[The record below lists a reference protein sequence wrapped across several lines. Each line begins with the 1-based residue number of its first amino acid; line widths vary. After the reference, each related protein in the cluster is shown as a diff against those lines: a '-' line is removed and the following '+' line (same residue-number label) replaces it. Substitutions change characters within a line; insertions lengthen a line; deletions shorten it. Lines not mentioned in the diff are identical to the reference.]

1 MLSMVKTISLNGLE
15 GHLIDVQTDINSG
28 IPSFEIVGL
37 PDTTVKEAKE
47 RVKTA
52 IKNLKYQFP
61 NNPFNN
67 HILILLFYISPSKS
81 IEI

>member
-1 MLSMVKTISLNGLE
+1 MLSMVKTMSLNGLE
-15 GHLIDVQTDINSG
+15 GYLIDVQTDITSG

-52 IKNLKYQFP
+52 IKNSKEMF
-61 NNPFNN
+61 
-67 HILILLFYISPSKS
+67 PSKKIVINLAPAS
-81 IEI
+81 LRKG